1 MAEMGWRK
9 WGRPS
14 ENGPKLSEGLREPV
28 VEIERCGARTSDGPC
43 QEMAIP
49 GKRRCR
55 LHGGLSTGPRTRAG
69 HAKCLAGRV
78 RSYERSEE
86 IRRQVRKEIETDRE
100 RIKVSGEVDPQVL
113 ETRRL
118 LSGEGEE
125 SATDWL
131 ELSNQERMQRLER
144 LSLTKMLEI
153 LSLPAEAEDLKLVAI
168 QKDLVMALTS
178 QQIWVGD

>member
-1 MAEMGWRK
+1 
-9 WGRPS
+9 
-14 ENGPKLSEGLREPV
+14 
-28 VEIERCGARTSDGPC
+28 
-43 QEMAIP
+43 
-49 GKRRCR
+49 
-55 LHGGLSTGPRTRAG
+55 
-69 HAKCLAGRV
+69 
-78 RSYERSEE
+78 
-86 IRRQVRKEIETDRE
+86 VRKEIETDRE